1 MSQFRLK
8 VQPTRNY
15 YEDENTDPNPEPQVP
30 KSQGKSIKSFFSQFT
45 SPSVDYK
52 HQSKLQGMNSNQK
65 SDVEL
70 SNRKF
75 TDGQNSFYNTLSED
89 FLCTLSRVGSHI
101 ITSGIE
107 KFLSKLFK
115 RR

>member
-30 KSQGKSIKSFFSQFT
+30 KSQGKSVKGVFSQFT
-45 SPSVDYK
+45 SPSIDYK
-52 HQSKLQGMNSNQK
+52 SMSKIQDMNSNQK

-70 SNRKF
+70 SHRKF
-75 TDGQNSFYNTLSED
+75 TDNHNSFYNTLSDD

-107 KFLSKLFK
+107 RFFISFFNE
-115 RR
+115 